1 MVNMRPESDP
11 TDDTVVLYT
20 TPDDATMQF
29 APLTATQTAPPTDDS
44 PQYWQERYRRERSRK
59 SLFLGTTIGASLL
72 AVGLAVVLFTGDSG
86 RTWAANTPEALP
98 STPASSA
105 AEDPGQSDGQAADQG
120 QNDSAPGSVAATPG
134 LVDPQSPD
142 DNALG
147 ALGDSLPAD
156 SPQLRHLIRELLSG
170 RHDRDELL
178 AEAVQEGL
186 LSSEAAD
193 QIRQYLNSAE
203 VGSDPRRDFA
213 GSRPTAPNS
222 DANSGQADQT

>member
-1 MVNMRPESDP
+1 MVSMRPESDP

-29 APLTATQTAPPTDDS
+29 APLTATQTAPPTEDS
-44 PQYWQERYRRERSRK
+44 PQYWQEKYRRERSRK

-86 RTWAANTPEALP
+86 RTTASTPVAAP
-98 STPASSA
+98 STPASSG
-105 AEDPGQSDGQAADQG
+105 AESPGQSDGQAADQG
-120 QNDSAPGSVAATPG
+120 QNDSAPGNAAATPG
-134 LVDPQSPD
+134 PVDPQTPN

-178 AEAVQEGL
+178 AEAVSEGL

-193 QIRQYLNSAE
+193 QIREYLNSTQG
-203 VGSDPRRDFA
+203 GSDPRRNFE
-213 GSRPTAPNS
+213 GSRPDAPNS
-222 DANSGQADQT
+222 HDNGGQADQT